1 MEACTHVDCRY
12 WLGRADENILQKL
25 VDIDNK
31 ECPVIIFKRFTS
43 FILVQC
49 MISVCESIICV
60 CVCMYSKCM

>member
-25 VDIDNK
+25 VDTDNK
-31 ECPVIIFKRFTS
+31 EYPVVIFKWFTL

-49 MISVCESIICV
+49 MISVCECIIYM
-60 CVCMYSKCM
+60 CVCMYV